1 MKATPLLAIGVA
13 AWACATCRASVPSLK
28 ERQNPFY
35 IGGSCK
41 LQSINRGNADF
52 FTTSLVSQGQY
63 GWDTGTSVQAIIP
76 AILAQQGSE
85 HTGNPRIGGGPN
97 SRIEVDGFFRAYGD
111 TYDYLGFELGVGLPM
126 QTTHQEQNSV

>member
-1 MKATPLLAIGVA
+1 MKVRVLFSLVFALLSAMS
-13 AWACATCRASVPSLK
+13 CRADVPSLK

-41 LQSINRGNADF
+41 LQSVNRGNTDF